1 MATRRVI
8 QELTLEQEETI
19 KALFNHNNWDYKE
32 IKRNTGQNIFYFPEI
47 SEIFCHRYCNQNSK
61 LILIRDINL
70 I

>member
-19 KALFNHNNWDYKE
+19 KALFNNNNWDYKE
-32 IKRNTGQNIFYFPEI
+32 IKRKTGKNIFFFHEI
-47 SEIFCHRYCNQNSK
+47 SDFFCHRYCNQNSK
-61 LILIRDINL
+61 LILIKDINF